1 MDMANQHKSLELGS
15 DQLTDDLEA
24 MHDYYTKW
32 CLKPNLLK
40 SEVCVV
46 HLSNR
51 QAQAEANVY
60 LDGTIIR
67 HNPYHT
73 YLGVM
78 LDRSLTYKQP
88 LTKTAQKIE
97 SRNNILC
104 KLAGTTWG
112 ADASTLRS
120 TALAMTY
127 SVAEY
132 CAPVWYRSSHTHK
145 IDVHLMSQCG

>member
-1 MDMANQHKSLELGS
+1 MP
-15 DQLTDDLEA
+15 DL
-24 MHDYYTKW
+24 
-32 CLKPNLLK
+32 
-40 SEVCVV
+40 
-46 HLSNR
+46 
-51 QAQAEANVY
+51 
-60 LDGTIIR
+60 
-67 HNPYHT
+67 
-73 YLGVM
+73 
-78 LDRSLTYKQP
+78 SLTYKQH
-88 LTKTAQKIE
+88 LTKTAQKIK

-145 IDVHLMSQCG
+145 IDVQLNESMRIITWHRKTHPYCVASNSGQYLLHHNFGERQLPIKNGRNLATP